1 MKKLSKNFYQKPAA
15 EIVKEFLG
23 KYLVYN
29 SPKGKI
35 SGQIIDVEAYPAFS
49 DKVSHGNKR
58 TARTEVM
65 YGSGG
70 CAYVYLIYGIHHQFA
85 VVVNEK
91 DIPEVIFIR
100 AVIPSEG
107 VALMKENFGKEIK
120 NEKELTKSPGSL
132 CKSFGIDMSLYGEDL
147 TGDKIFI
154 EDRGEIIAQENIVS
168 DKRVGINHKLE
179 GSDKKLRFFL
189 RF

>member
-1 MKKLSKNFYQKPAA
+1 MKKLSKRFYQRPAT
-15 EIVKEFLG
+15 EVVKEFLG

-29 SPKGKI
+29 SPRGKV

-65 YGSGG
+65 YQDGG
-70 CAYVYLIYGIHHQFA
+70 LAYVYLIYGIHRQFA
-85 VVVNEK
+85 VVVNRK
-91 DIPEVIFIR
+91 DVPEVVFIR

-107 VALMKENFGKEIK
+107 VKLMRENFGQEVKD
-120 NEKELTKSPGSL
+120 EKELTKSPGNL
-132 CKSFGIDMSLYGEDL
+132 CKSFGIDMTLYGEDL

-154 EDRGEIIAQENIVS
+154 EDRGIVIAPENIVS

-179 GSDKKLRFFL
+179 GSKKKLRFFL
-189 RF
+189 KF